1 MKELQLKSQRFRA
14 ERELDW
20 RRLER
25 LLRKAETRS
34 PASLTDEELLA
45 LPVLYRQALS
55 SLSVARAT
63 ALDNNLITYL
73 EGLSTRAYFF
83 VYGARASLRDRLAQ
97 FFAETWPRA
106 VKDLWRETLAAALIG
121 LVATVAGYVLVWQD
135 PGWFGAIVPDGM
147 AQGRD
152 PAATTQFLR
161 DTIYP
166 KLSADAELSRLA
178 SFLFTHNAQIIVFA
192 FALGFAFGAPTCFLL
207 AQNFMMLGAF
217 LALFASRGLGFQL
230 GGWLFVHG
238 VTELFA
244 VILGAAAGFRVG
256 WAVAFPGDRTRLAA
270 AAAAGRSAA
279 SVLAGAVVM
288 LAVAGM
294 LEGFARQLIQED
306 WARWSIAGA
315 TLLLWLAYFYMP
327 RPSRRAP

>member
-1 MKELQLKSQRFRA
+1 
-14 ERELDW
+14 
-20 RRLER
+20 
-25 LLRKAETRS
+25 
-34 PASLTDEELLA
+34 
-45 LPVLYRQALS
+45 
-55 SLSVARAT
+55 
-63 ALDNNLITYL
+63 
-73 EGLSTRAYFF
+73 
-83 VYGARASLRDRLAQ
+83 
-97 FFAETWPRA
+97 
-106 VKDLWRETLAAALIG
+106 
-121 LVATVAGYVLVWQD
+121 
-135 PGWFGAIVPDGM
+135 
-147 AQGRD
+147 
-152 PAATTQFLR
+152 
-161 DTIYP
+161 
-166 KLSADAELSRLA
+166 
-178 SFLFTHNAQIIVFA
+178 
-192 FALGFAFGAPTCFLL
+192 
-207 AQNFMMLGAF
+207 
-217 LALFASRGLGFQL
+217 
-230 GGWLFVHG
+230 